1 MSSATARLRRGR
13 GFTLLE
19 VLIAVAITGII
30 GAMVADSFRRAAVL
44 RDLATEQEAR
54 FGGAR
59 VALTRIAQ
67 EVSEA
72 FLSDHY
78 DREKYRERPTV
89 FVGRDRGERDSL
101 LFATMAHARITPD
114 AKQSDQAFV
123 EYTIDSD
130 PDSPDDLV
138 LWRRE
143 KAQIDD
149 SADRGGTRARV
160 LDHVRAFDVSYW
172 DWKRQEWAREWS
184 STGVEHPNQLPT
196 RVRIALKLRMPD
208 GTDQT
213 FETQTRVAIIR
224 PLDF

>member
-1 MSSATARLRRGR
+1 MSATAPVRARR

-19 VLIAVAITGII
+19 VMIAVAITGMI
-30 GAMVADSFRRAAVL
+30 GAMVADSFRRAAML
-44 RDLATEQEAR
+44 RDLSTEQEAR

-67 EVSEA
+67 EVSQA

-78 DREKYRERPTV
+78 DRKKYRERPTV
-89 FVGRDRGERDSL
+89 FLGRDRGEQDTL
-101 LFATMAHARITPD
+101 LFTTMAHTRMAPD
-114 AKQSDQAFV
+114 AKQSDQAVV
-123 EYTIDSD
+123 EYSLESD

-143 KAQIDD
+143 KAHIDEN
-149 SADRGGTRARV
+149 ADRGGTRARV

-172 DWKRQEWAREWS
+172 DWKRQEWAREWM
-184 STGVEHPNQLPT
+184 STGVDHPNQLPT
-196 RVRIALKLRMPD
+196 RVRIQLKVRMPD
-208 GTDQT
+208 GSDHDFQT
-213 FETQTRVAIIR
+213 QSRVAIIR

>member
-1 MSSATARLRRGR
+1 MRATAHLRARR

-19 VLIAVAITGII
+19 VLIAIAITGSI
-30 GAMVADSFRRAAVL
+30 GAMVADSFRRASVI
-44 RDLATEQEAR
+44 RDLTTEQEAR

-72 FLSDHY
+72 YLSDHY
-78 DREKYRERPTV
+78 DRGKYRERPTV
-89 FVGRDRGERDSL
+89 FVGRDRGERDTL
-101 LFATMAHARITPD
+101 LFTTMAHARIVPD

-123 EYTIDSD
+123 EYSLESD
-130 PDSPDDLV
+130 PDRPDDFV

-143 KAQIDD
+143 KPHIDEN
-149 SADRGGTRARV
+149 ADRGGSRARV
-160 LDHVRAFDVSYW
+160 LDNVRAFEVTYW

-184 STGVEHPNQLPT
+184 STGVDHPNQLPT
-196 RVRIALKLRMPD
+196 RVRIQLKVRMPD
-208 GTDQT
+208 GAEQS

>member
-1 MSSATARLRRGR
+1 MTAMARLRARR

-30 GAMVADSFRRAAVL
+30 GAMVADSFRRAALL
-44 RDLATEQEAR
+44 RDLSTEQEAR

-59 VALTRIAQ
+59 VALTRMAQ
-67 EVSEA
+67 ELSQA

-78 DREKYRERPTV
+78 DRKRFRERPTLL
-89 FVGRDRGERDSL
+89 VGRDRGERDTL
-101 LFATMAHARITPD
+101 LFTTMAHVRIAPD
-114 AKQSDQAFV
+114 AKQSDQAVV
-123 EYTIDSD
+123 EYALESD
-130 PDSPDDLV
+130 PDQPDDFV

-143 KAQIDD
+143 KPHIDED
-149 SADRGGTRARV
+149 ADRGGSRARV

-184 STGVEHPNQLPT
+184 TTGVEHPNQLPT
-196 RVRIALKLRMPD
+196 RVRLQLTVRMPD
-208 GTDQT
+208 GAEQT

>member
-1 MSSATARLRRGR
+1 MRRGR

-59 VALTRIAQ
+59 VALTRIAR
-67 EVSEA
+67 ELSEA
-72 FLSDHY
+72 FLSEHY
-78 DREKYRERPTV
+78 DREKFRERPTV
-89 FVGRDRGERDSL
+89 FVGRDRGDRDTL
-101 LFATMAHARITPD
+101 LFTTMAHARIAPD
-114 AKQSDQAFV
+114 AKQSDQAVV
-123 EYTIDSD
+123 EYTVDGD
-130 PDSPDDLV
+130 PDRPDDFV

-143 KAQIDD
+143 KVRIDEN
-149 SADRGGTRARV
+149 ADRGGTRARV
-160 LDHVRAFDVSYW
+160 LDNVRAFDVSYW
-172 DWKRQEWAREWS
+172 DWKRQEWAREWT
-184 STGVEHPNQLPT
+184 STGVDHPNQLPT
-196 RVRIALKLRMPD
+196 RVRIMLKLRMPD
-208 GTDQT
+208 GSEQS

>member
-1 MSSATARLRRGR
+1 MRATR

-30 GAMVADSFRRAAVL
+30 GVMVADSFRRAALL

-59 VALTRIAQ
+59 VALTRVAT

-78 DREKYRERPTV
+78 DRKRYRERPTV
-89 FVGRDRGERDSL
+89 FIGRDRGDEDTL
-101 LFATMAHARITPD
+101 LFTTMAHTRIAPD
-114 AKQSDQAFV
+114 AKQSDQAVV
-123 EYTIDSD
+123 EYSVESD

-143 KAQIDD
+143 NPRIDENP
-149 SADRGGTRARV
+149 DRGGTRARV

-184 STGVEHPNQLPT
+184 SNGVDHPNQLPT
-196 RVRIALKLRMPD
+196 RVRF
-208 GTDQT
+208 Q
-213 FETQTRVAIIR
+213 V
-224 PLDF
+224 

>member
-1 MSSATARLRRGR
+1 MRARR

-19 VLIAVAITGII
+19 VLIAIAITGSI
-30 GAMVADSFRRAAVL
+30 GAMVADSFRRAAL
-44 RDLATEQEAR
+44 IRDLTTEQEAR

-72 FLSDHY
+72 YLSDHY
-78 DREKYRERPTV
+78 DRSKYRERPTV
-89 FVGRDRGERDSL
+89 FVGRDRGERDTL
-101 LFATMAHARITPD
+101 LFTTMAHARIVPD

-123 EYTIDSD
+123 EYSLESD
-130 PDSPDDLV
+130 PDRPDDFV

-143 KAQIDD
+143 KPHIDEN
-149 SADRGGTRARV
+149 ADRGGSRARV
-160 LDHVRAFDVSYW
+160 LDNVRAFEVSYW

-184 STGVEHPNQLPT
+184 STGVDHPNQLPT
-196 RVRIALKLRMPD
+196 RVRIQLKVRMPD
-208 GTDQT
+208 GAEQS

>member
-1 MSSATARLRRGR
+1 MRAAR

-30 GAMVADSFRRAAVL
+30 GVMVADSFRRAALL

-59 VALTRIAQ
+59 VALTRVAK

-78 DREKYRERPTV
+78 DRKRYRERPTV
-89 FVGRDRGERDSL
+89 FLGRDRGEEDTL
-101 LFATMAHARITPD
+101 LFTTMAHARIAPD
-114 AKQSDQAFV
+114 AKQSDQAVV
-123 EYTIDSD
+123 EYSVESD
-130 PDSPDDLV
+130 PDNPDDLV

-143 KAQIDD
+143 NVHIDEN
-149 SADRGGTRARV
+149 ADRGGTRARV

-172 DWKRQEWAREWS
+172 DWKRQEWAREWTS
-184 STGVEHPNQLPT
+184 NGVDHPNQLPT
-196 RVRIALKLRMPD
+196 RVRIQLKVRMPD
-208 GTDQT
+208 GSDQS